1 MTARTLWKREAVQLD
16 GVAAKKQRTRAK
28 AKYQEGNESLDELP
42 HNLGPVRGPPR
53 KLNTIPISPEGPEG
67 PGDPGDPEELARD
80 VKTEQASPKA
90 KPVMKTMNSPPPQ
103 KTEPITRRSLRTRR
117 SAAKSSYFESDDES
131 TPQSQP
137 KKPRKSSAVKKKTKD
152 EKTEILMEAPIRKVV
167 KKTKDNPYGL
177 TPGIT
182 PFPEWKAPSAKD
194 CEEAYHRLAQ
204 LHGEAKAPEKIP
216 APSLEVSGCGEVP
229 SVLDA
234 LIRTRLSANTS
245 NRNSSAAFKGLVST
259 FGTIEK
265 GFGEGSVDWNKVRTA
280 PLSSIVESIKTGGL
294 AQVKGKDIKAILEL
308 VYEENTKRREAF
320 MEEKTGG
327 KASGI
332 VGADG
337 KTQGQKD
344 LEILKTDQEILS
356 LDHIHGMAPDEA
368 MQTLTKFPG
377 IGVKTA
383 SCVILFCLQQ
393 PSFAVDTHVHRISGW
408 LKWIPPKATRDQ
420 TFSHLEVRIPNHLKY
435 GLHKLR
441 NIERCANASTGHMM
455 DLHEELSQWYE
466 KIQKFDDECHLLCPR
481 INEQDNENYKTLD
494 DSDSALKREDKDI
507 RIQQGTERLEVTYWN
522 CLIFGFDQSSQ
533 GKWGEQLSE
542 RLNGCLKHCADCVY
556 NWHMKRRAL
565 LQQFQERWD
574 EEVAADIQSM
584 LQRRDVERIDLS
596 LRWAKEFIEKTIS
609 AGSVFK
615 KSQLGDH
622 LPEVHISVYEAL
634 CCMPYMEDPERRAT
648 FQYVF
653 QRLQGKSGL
662 KLGTK
667 EPLPGMTYFI
677 FDLKNQDR
685 RKWATENYRNL
696 DSDTMTLDQFDWAVS
711 SGLGR
716 AIDDI
721 SRKDP
726 QATDSWVDMEQF
738 WQGFN
743 EILRTLTADVILQ
756 RLRNLELKPGSFHIY
771 DLLFRHIQFCP
782 AESVLVM
789 TITTLTNFLKKAPR
803 AFWDVIGDAR
813 PNVIADL
820 LFASPGYKS
829 LLRQSLEDCWTGYDS
844 NSSCGPFPTSWVDPW
859 LQSLGRDRRYD
870 ACEVLMH
877 TLFES
882 LAKDQTIGEGGRAA
896 CIRAG
901 FDALQLTISTF
912 VDPETKIGTET
923 THLYACSAFNLVM
936 KYKDLILRNL
946 RAPGPEKEGWLTFQ
960 VANAAKMAMQTAMKL
975 DMKVFA
981 EEYMACLDRKRVQ
994 AAVTRDS
1001 KVFWQGIVEMFD
1013 LSTEQID
1020 LARDIILSLEP
1031 LIGVEQVRA
1040 LKSDDKLSDSSKNFN
1055 KSLAG
1060 TVEILGNLLG
1070 RVSELDATDLNTL
1083 FNDRFAFQG
1092 TITLSTHG
1100 ESGLAEA
1107 AAELL
1112 KSWTG
1117 ELSQSGAFEQMSQL
1131 HPEQTLSSI
1140 VWALGRILKPP
1151 NPWGPI
1157 RPILNMSRD
1166 ILRGL
1171 TDPMH
1176 GVLRVKTLESQSA
1189 AKVLRWWSEQWRFV
1203 STACRNIEGWS
1214 RYIQNAVMTE
1224 FCREIMELA
1233 EALVAEDGLIT
1244 SAISKALNKS
1254 EKDTMTQILIPAKQ
1268 HFGGMENMIRLKD
1281 KWLVDVTVRVLCKI
1295 LTRLRE
1301 NNHEINPASRKLITD
1316 ACLPT
1321 NIPGKYVRSTNM
1333 TDQQRAELLQAL
1345 GQTDEE
1351 IQIYQLG
1358 VAQKPL
1364 TQRPKDAV
1372 KKQSKLDAWSKSGTT
1387 SSGKIN
1393 TPSSR
1398 SNRDDVL
1405 DLSRSIDS
1413 PILKQLEA
1421 HKAKD
1426 QAKAKAKSMLKLK
1439 SKVPDQKAIS
1449 ALKESRQREKA
1460 EKAKRDAAAI
1470 AKAKALRGET
1480 VPGEGSG
1487 LHSLGLSGKDHS
1499 RSDIMVNSSD
1509 EESEEEED
1517 DGSDVDNELA
1527 ALSTGGQKTLDEADR
1542 RRLQAM
1548 QDKMRRPV
1556 KKVRQ
1561 QRSIKDKRA
1570 RVIPPMDRL
1579 HNTILAWDIFHG
1591 GNDPPN
1597 GPTASEV
1604 ATKYLDPQTYQD
1616 TFFPLLASEAW
1627 RSFVTA
1633 KDEIT
1638 SQPFGMK
1645 IASRASVDSYLE
1657 ATFTMPVVQSRERG
1671 VSEGDILL
1679 VSESEQ
1685 PLMDQTARHCLA
1697 RVHRITYKKEL
1708 IEITYRVASRNNP
1721 MTQVLTPNVS
1731 VYGVKI
1737 TNMTTIERE
1746 FAALESLKYYD
1757 LMDEILNA
1765 EPSPILRYGDE
1776 KVNDCMENYALNRG
1790 QAMAVLGAHD
1800 NDGFTLIQGPP
1811 GTGKTKTIV
1820 AMVGTLLSEQ
1830 LSQTGNQGIPIGVP
1844 LRPNGVP
1851 GTQNQSRSKKLLVCA
1866 PSNAAVDELVLRL
1879 KAGVKTISG
1888 KTKNINVLRLGR
1900 SDAINAAVR
1909 DVTLDELV
1917 KARMEGDQTKDKAK
1931 ADRDKLH
1938 ENAGKVKE
1946 ELALLRPRLEASKD
1960 MDDRTLYN
1968 KLSREFDELKRLQMS
1983 YGKQID
1989 ADKSSGNSVA
1999 REMEMRRRQVQ
2010 QEILNGAQVLCATLS
2025 GSGHEMFRHMD
2036 VEFETVIIDEAA
2048 QCVELSALIPLKYGC
2063 YKCILVGDPKQLPP
2077 TVLSQSAAKFGYDQS
2092 LFVRMQQNHPQS
2104 VHLLDMQ
2111 YRMHPEISMF
2121 PSREF
2126 YEGQLADGQNMHEL
2140 RQQPWHASALLGP
2153 YRFFDVQ
2160 GVQER
2165 GHRGQSLVNT
2175 KELDVAMQM
2184 YDRFSKEYGECDLTG
2199 KIGIIT
2205 PYKAQLYELRSR
2217 FRSRYGESITSI
2229 IEFNT
2234 TDAFQGRE
2242 CEIIIFSC
2250 VRASSTGGI
2259 GFMTDIRRMN
2269 VGLTRAK
2276 SSLWI
2281 LGDSRALVQGEFWR
2295 KLIED
2300 AQTRDRYTKGDIL
2313 SMFRKPLEKAKP
2325 GAYLLPPPQA
2335 QNQDAVMQDAPRITS
2350 SQPSSRSSSP
2360 QTAAIQQKASTPQI
2374 PGIGASEPTG
2384 IVPRSAGPPVIHTS
2398 LSKPLGEARKRSHD
2412 GPDTNQP
2419 VPKRIASD
2427 KARGGGLMGKFG
2439 QKTHRP
2445 PKAPTDPSAMSVMG
2459 LAPPERPPA
2468 AAPAGPSIPTGPR
2481 IPTGPSNP
2489 GPHNS
2494 NSQQRRPPPPPP
2506 RKKGKPSLFVP
2517 KKR

>member
-1 MTARTLWKREAVQLD
+1 
-16 GVAAKKQRTRAK
+16 
-28 AKYQEGNESLDELP
+28 
-42 HNLGPVRGPPR
+42 
-53 KLNTIPISPEGPEG
+53 
-67 PGDPGDPEELARD
+67 
-80 VKTEQASPKA
+80 
-90 KPVMKTMNSPPPQ
+90 
-103 KTEPITRRSLRTRR
+103 
-117 SAAKSSYFESDDES
+117 
-131 TPQSQP
+131 
-137 KKPRKSSAVKKKTKD
+137 
-152 EKTEILMEAPIRKVV
+152 
-167 KKTKDNPYGL
+167 
-177 TPGIT
+177 
-182 PFPEWKAPSAKD
+182 
-194 CEEAYHRLAQ
+194 
-204 LHGEAKAPEKIP
+204 
-216 APSLEVSGCGEVP
+216 
-229 SVLDA
+229 
-234 LIRTRLSANTS
+234 
-245 NRNSSAAFKGLVST
+245 
-259 FGTIEK
+259 
-265 GFGEGSVDWNKVRTA
+265 
-280 PLSSIVESIKTGGL
+280 
-294 AQVKGKDIKAILEL
+294 
-308 VYEENTKRREAF
+308 
-320 MEEKTGG
+320 
-327 KASGI
+327 
-332 VGADG
+332 
-337 KTQGQKD
+337 
-344 LEILKTDQEILS
+344 
-356 LDHIHGMAPDEA
+356 
-368 MQTLTKFPG
+368 
-377 IGVKTA
+377 
-383 SCVILFCLQQ
+383 
-393 PSFAVDTHVHRISGW
+393 
-408 LKWIPPKATRDQ
+408 
-420 TFSHLEVRIPNHLKY
+420 
-435 GLHKLR
+435 
-441 NIERCANASTGHMM
+441 M
-455 DLHEELSQWYE
+455 DLNEELSQWYE
-466 KIQKFDDECHLLCPR
+466 KIQNFDDECHLLCPR
-481 INEQDNENYKTLD
+481 INDDDNENYRI
-494 DSDSALKREDKDI
+494 REDPDSSIPQDEKDS
-507 RIQQGTERLEVTYWN
+507 RIQKGKERLEITYWN
-522 CLIFGFDQSSQ
+522 SLIFGFDKSSQ
-533 GKWGEQLSE
+533 GKWGEQLGE

-565 LQQFQERWD
+565 LQQFQDVRRWN
-574 EEVAADIQSM
+574 EEIVADIQSM
-584 LQRRDVERIDLS
+584 LERRDVERIDLS
-596 LRWAKEFIEKTIS
+596 LRWAKDFIEKIVS
-609 AGSVFK
+609 AGSTFK
-615 KSQLGDH
+615 KSQLGEH

-634 CCMPYMEDPERRAT
+634 CCMPYMEDPERRVT

-677 FDLKNQDR
+677 FDMKNQDR
-685 RKWATENYRNL
+685 RKWATDNYQNL
-696 DSDTMTLDQFDWAVS
+696 DSSTMTLEQFDWAVS
-711 SGLGR
+711 GGLTR

-721 SRKDP
+721 WRKDP
-726 QATDSWVDMEQF
+726 KAVDSWPEMEQF

-756 RLRNLELKPGSFHIY
+756 RLRNLELKSGNHIY

-789 TITTLTNFLKKAPR
+789 AITILTNFLKKAPR

-820 LFASPGYKS
+820 LFASPGYKN
-829 LLRQSLEDCWTGYDS
+829 LLRQSLDDCWTGFDS
-844 NSSCGPFPTSWVDPW
+844 GSSLVPFPTSWVDPW

-882 LAKDQTIGEGGRAA
+882 LAKDETIGEPGRAA

-901 FDALQLTISTF
+901 FDALGLTMTTF
-912 VDPETKIGTET
+912 LDPDTKIGAGT
-923 THLYACSAFNLVM
+923 THLYACAAFNLVM

-946 RAPGPEKEGWLTFQ
+946 RAPGQEREGWQTFQ
-960 VANAAKMAMQTAMKL
+960 VANAAKKAMQTAMKL
-975 DMKVFA
+975 DMKIFA
-981 EEYMACLDRKRVQ
+981 EEYIACLEGKQ
-994 AAVTRDS
+994 LQSAVTRDS

-1020 LARDIILSLEP
+1020 LARDIVLSLEP
-1031 LIGVEQVRA
+1031 LIGVEQVRP

-1055 KSLAG
+1055 RSLAG
-1060 TVEILGNLLG
+1060 TVDILGNLLG

-1083 FNDRFAFQG
+1083 FNDRLAFQG

-1107 AAELL
+1107 ASELL

-1117 ELSQSGAFEQMSQL
+1117 ELSQSSAFEQMSQL
-1131 HPEQTLSSI
+1131 HPDQTLSSI
-1140 VWALGRILKPP
+1140 VWALERVLKPP

-1171 TDPMH
+1171 TDPMS
-1176 GVLRVKTLESQSA
+1176 GVLRVKTLEPMSA

-1254 EKDTMTQILIPAKQ
+1254 EKDTMSQILVPAKQ

-1301 NNHEINPASRKLITD
+1301 NNHEINPASRRLITD

-1321 NIPGKYVRSTNM
+1321 SVPGKYVRSTNM

-1351 IQIYQLG
+1351 VQIYQLG
-1358 VAQKPL
+1358 VAQAAQK
-1364 TQRPKDAV
+1364 PKDKL
-1372 KKQSKLDAWSKSGTT
+1372 KKQSKLDAWSKSGT
-1387 SSGKIN
+1387 SASGTIT

-1405 DLSRSIDS
+1405 ELSSSIDS

-1421 HKAKD
+1421 Q
-1426 QAKAKAKSMLKLK
+1426 QAKAKAKAMLKVK
-1439 SKVPDQKAIS
+1439 PKPKVPDQKAIS

-1487 LHSLGLSGKDHS
+1487 LLGLGLSGKDHG
-1499 RSDIMVNSSD
+1499 RSEIMVNSSD
-1509 EESEEEED
+1509 EESEEEEED
-1517 DGSDVDNELA
+1517 ESDVDNELA
-1527 ALSTGGQKTLDEADR
+1527 ALSTGSQKTLDEAEKR
-1542 RRLQAM
+1542 RQQALR
-1548 QDKMRRPV
+1548 DKIRRPV

-1561 QRSIKDKRA
+1561 QRSVKEMRA
-1570 RVIPPMDRL
+1570 RLIPPMDRL

-1597 GPTASEV
+1597 GPAASEV
-1604 ATKYLDPQTYQD
+1604 ATKYSNPRTYQD

-1679 VSESEQ
+1679 VSEAEN
-1685 PLMDQTARHCLA
+1685 PLTDQTARHCLA

-1731 VYGVKI
+1731 VFGVKI

-1746 FAALESLKYYD
+1746 YAALESLQYYD

-1765 EPSPILRYGDE
+1765 EPSPILRYGEE
-1776 KVNDCMENYALNRG
+1776 KISNCMENYALNHG

-1830 LSQTGNQGIPIGVP
+1830 LSQVGNQGIPMGVP
-1844 LRPNGVP
+1844 LRPH
-1851 GTQNQSRSKKLLVCA
+1851 GTLGANNQTRPKKLLVCA

-1879 KAGVKTISG
+1879 KAGVKTTSG

-1917 KARMEGDQTKDKAK
+1917 KSRLEGDQTKDKAK

-1938 ENAGKVKE
+1938 EDAAKTKE
-1946 ELALLRPRLEASKD
+1946 ELSLLRPRLEASRD
-1960 MDDRTLYN
+1960 NDDRAVYN
-1968 KLSREFDELKRLQMS
+1968 KLSREFEELKRRQMS
-1983 YGKQID
+1983 IGKQID

-1999 REMEMRRRQVQ
+1999 REMELRRRQVQ
-2010 QEILNGAQVLCATLS
+2010 QEILNNAQVLCATLS
-2025 GSGHEMFRHMD
+2025 GSGHEMFRNLD

-2063 YKCILVGDPKQLPP
+2063 CKCILVGDPKQLPP

-2092 LFVRMQQNHPQS
+2092 LFVRMQQNHPKS
-2104 VHLLDMQ
+2104 VHLLGMQ
-2111 YRMHPEISMF
+2111 YRMHPEISLF

-2140 RQQPWHASALLGP
+2140 RQQPWHRSALLGP

-2160 GVQER
+2160 GVQSR

-2184 YDRFSKEYGECDLTG
+2184 YDRFSNEYRECDLTG

-2205 PYKAQLYELRSR
+2205 PYKAQLYELRNR
-2217 FRSRYGESITSI
+2217 FRSRYGEGITNI

-2300 AQTRDRYTKGDIL
+2300 AQARDRYTKGDIL
-2313 SMFRKPLEKAKP
+2313 TMFRRPLERAKP
-2325 GAYLLPPPQA
+2325 GAYLPPLPKA
-2335 QNQDAVMQDAPRITS
+2335 QDREVGMRDAPQTS
-2350 SQPSSRSSSP
+2350 SLPSSRSNSP
-2360 QTAAIQQKASTPQI
+2360 NVAPVQQPAPTPQI
-2374 PGIGASEPTG
+2374 PGLGGGQAG
-2384 IVPRSAGPPVIHTS
+2384 VVPRSAGPPVIHTS
-2398 LSKPLGEARKRSHD
+2398 SEKSAGETKKRSHD
-2412 GPDTNQP
+2412 GPDMNQP
-2419 VPKRIASD
+2419 MTKRIASD

-2439 QKTHRP
+2439 GRPPRP
-2445 PKAPTDPSAMSVMG
+2445 PKAPTDPSAIS
-2459 LAPPERPPA
+2459 
-2468 AAPAGPSIPTGPR
+2468 
-2481 IPTGPSNP
+2481 
-2489 GPHNS
+2489 
-2494 NSQQRRPPPPPP
+2494 
-2506 RKKGKPSLFVP
+2506 
-2517 KKR
+2517 

>member
-1 MTARTLWKREAVQLD
+1 M
-16 GVAAKKQRTRAK
+16 
-28 AKYQEGNESLDELP
+28 EL
-42 HNLGPVRGPPR
+42 N
-53 KLNTIPISPEGPEG
+53 
-67 PGDPGDPEELARD
+67 EEL
-80 VKTEQASPKA
+80 
-90 KPVMKTMNSPPPQ
+90 
-103 KTEPITRRSLRTRR
+103 
-117 SAAKSSYFESDDES
+117 
-131 TPQSQP
+131 
-137 KKPRKSSAVKKKTKD
+137 TK
-152 EKTEILMEAPIRKVV
+152 
-167 KKTKDNPYGL
+167 
-177 TPGIT
+177 
-182 PFPEWKAPSAKD
+182 
-194 CEEAYHRLAQ
+194 
-204 LHGEAKAPEKIP
+204 
-216 APSLEVSGCGEVP
+216 
-229 SVLDA
+229 
-234 LIRTRLSANTS
+234 
-245 NRNSSAAFKGLVST
+245 
-259 FGTIEK
+259 
-265 GFGEGSVDWNKVRTA
+265 
-280 PLSSIVESIKTGGL
+280 
-294 AQVKGKDIKAILEL
+294 
-308 VYEENTKRREAF
+308 
-320 MEEKTGG
+320 
-327 KASGI
+327 
-332 VGADG
+332 
-337 KTQGQKD
+337 
-344 LEILKTDQEILS
+344 
-356 LDHIHGMAPDEA
+356 
-368 MQTLTKFPG
+368 
-377 IGVKTA
+377 
-383 SCVILFCLQQ
+383 
-393 PSFAVDTHVHRISGW
+393 
-408 LKWIPPKATRDQ
+408 
-420 TFSHLEVRIPNHLKY
+420 
-435 GLHKLR
+435 
-441 NIERCANASTGHMM
+441 
-455 DLHEELSQWYE
+455 WYE
-466 KIQKFDDECHLLCPR
+466 KIQKFDQECHLLCPR
-481 INEQDNENYKTLD
+481 IGDDDNENYKIAED
-494 DSDSALKREDKDI
+494 PDSAISQEEKNS
-507 RIQQGTERLEVTYWN
+507 RIQKGKERLEVTYWN
-522 CLIFGFDQSSQ
+522 CLIFGFDKSSQ
-533 GKWGEQLSE
+533 GKWGEELAE

-556 NWHMKRRAL
+556 NWHMKRKLL
-565 LQQFQERWD
+565 LQQFNERWD
-574 EEVAADIQSM
+574 EDVVGDIQVM
-584 LQRRDVERIDLS
+584 LEGRDVERIQLS
-596 LRWAKEFIEKTIS
+596 LQWAKSFIEKIIS
-609 AGSVFK
+609 AGTAFK
-615 KSQLGDH
+615 KSQLGEH
-622 LPEVHISVYEAL
+622 LSEVHISVYEAL
-634 CCMPYMEDPERRAT
+634 CCMPYMEDPGRRAT

-685 RKWATENYRNL
+685 RKWATDNYQNL
-696 DSDTMTLDQFDWAVS
+696 DTSAMTLEQFDWAVS
-711 SGLGR
+711 GGLTR

-721 SRKDP
+721 CRKDP
-726 QATDSWVDMEQF
+726 QATESWPEMEQF

-756 RLRNLELKPGSFHIY
+756 RLRGLELKPGSFHVY

-789 TITTLTNFLKKAPR
+789 TITVLTNFLKKAPR

-820 LFASPGYKS
+820 LFASPGYKN
-829 LLRQSLEDCWTGYDS
+829 LLRQSLDDCWTGFDS
-844 NSSCGPFPTSWVDPW
+844 GSSLVPFPTSWVDPW

-882 LAKDQTIGEGGRAA
+882 LARDQSIGEPGRAA

-901 FDALQLTISTF
+901 FDALQLTMSTF
-912 VDPETKIGTET
+912 LDHDTKIGAGT
-923 THLYACSAFNLVM
+923 THLYACAAFNLVM

-946 RAPGPEKEGWLTFQ
+946 RAPGQEREGWQTFQ
-960 VANAAKMAMQTAMKL
+960 VANAAKKAMQTAMKL
-975 DMKVFA
+975 DMKIFA
-981 EEYMACLDRKRVQ
+981 EEYIACFEGKQLQ
-994 AAVTRDS
+994 SAVTRDS

-1020 LARDIILSLEP
+1020 LARDVVLSLEP

-1055 KSLAG
+1055 RSLAG
-1060 TVEILGNLLG
+1060 TVDILGNLLG
-1070 RVSELDATDLNTL
+1070 RMSELDATDLNTL
-1083 FNDRFAFQG
+1083 FNDRLAFQG
-1092 TITLSTHG
+1092 TISLSTHG
-1100 ESGLAEA
+1100 EPGLSEA
-1107 AAELL
+1107 ASELL

-1117 ELSQSGAFEQMSQL
+1117 ELSQSSAFEQMSQL
-1131 HPEQTLSSI
+1131 HPDQTLSSI
-1140 VWALGRILKPP
+1140 VWALERILKPP

-1171 TDPMH
+1171 TDPMS
-1176 GVLRVKTLESQSA
+1176 GVLRVKTLEPISA

-1244 SAISKALNKS
+1244 SAISKAMGKS
-1254 EKDTMTQILIPAKQ
+1254 EEDTMSQILIPAKQ

-1301 NNHEINPASRKLITD
+1301 NNHEINPASRRLITD

-1321 NIPGKYVRSTNM
+1321 SIPGKYVRSTNM

-1345 GQTDEE
+1345 GQNDEE
-1351 IQIYQLG
+1351 VQIYQLG
-1358 VAQKPL
+1358 VAQKAQ
-1364 TQRPKDAV
+1364 TPKDQI
-1372 KKQSKLDAWSKSGTT
+1372 KKQSKLDAWSKSGTSAT
-1387 SSGKIN
+1387 GTIT

-1405 DLSRSIDS
+1405 ELSSSIDS

-1421 HKAKD
+1421 Q
-1426 QAKAKAKSMLKLK
+1426 QAKAKAKAMLKIKPKL
-1439 SKVPDQKAIS
+1439 KVPDQKAIS

-1487 LHSLGLSGKDHS
+1487 LLSLGLSGKDHG
-1499 RSDIMVNSSD
+1499 RSEIMVNSSD
-1509 EESEEEED
+1509 EESEEEEEE
-1517 DGSDVDNELA
+1517 SDVDNELA
-1527 ALSTGGQKTLDEADR
+1527 ALSTGGQKTLDEAER
-1542 RRLQAM
+1542 RRQQALR
-1548 QDKMRRPV
+1548 DKIRRPV

-1561 QRSIKDKRA
+1561 QRSVKEMRA
-1570 RVIPPMDRL
+1570 RLIPPMDRL

-1591 GNDPPN
+1591 GNEPPN
-1597 GPTASEV
+1597 GPAASEV
-1604 ATKYLDPQTYQD
+1604 ATKYSNPRNYQD

-1657 ATFTMPVVQSRERG
+1657 ATFTMPVVQNRERG
-1671 VSEGDILL
+1671 VSEGDIIL
-1679 VSESEQ
+1679 VSEAEN
-1685 PLMDQTARHCLA
+1685 PLTDPTARHCLA

-1731 VYGVKI
+1731 VFGVKI

-1746 FAALESLKYYD
+1746 YAALESLQYYD

-1765 EPSPILRYGDE
+1765 EPSPILRYGEE
-1776 KVNDCMENYALNRG
+1776 KVNNCMENYALNQG

-1830 LSQTGNQGIPIGVP
+1830 LSQMGNQGVSMGVP
-1844 LRPNGVP
+1844 LRPNGAP
-1851 GTQNQSRSKKLLVCA
+1851 GTNIQNRSKKLLVCA

-1879 KAGVKTISG
+1879 KAGVRTISG
-1888 KTKNINVLRLGR
+1888 KTRNINVLRLGR

-1917 KARMEGDQTKDKAK
+1917 KARLDGDQSKDKVK

-1938 ENAGKVKE
+1938 EDAAKIKE
-1946 ELALLRPRLEASKD
+1946 ELSHLRPRLEASRD
-1960 MDDRTLYN
+1960 DDDRAVYN
-1968 KLSREFDELKRLQMS
+1968 KLSREFEELKRRQMS
-1983 YGKQID
+1983 IGKQID

-1999 REMEMRRRQVQ
+1999 REMELRRRQVQ
-2010 QEILNGAQVLCATLS
+2010 QEILNNAQVLCATLS
-2025 GSGHEMFRHMD
+2025 GSGHEMFRNLD

-2063 YKCILVGDPKQLPP
+2063 CKCILVGDPKQLPP

-2092 LFVRMQQNHPQS
+2092 LFVRMQQNHPKS

-2140 RQQPWHASALLGP
+2140 RQQPWHRSALLGP

-2165 GHRGQSLVNT
+2165 GHMGQSLVNT
-2175 KELDVAMQM
+2175 KELEVAIQM
-2184 YDRFSKEYGECDLTG
+2184 YDRFSNEYRECDLTG

-2205 PYKAQLYELRSR
+2205 PYKAQLYELRNR
-2217 FRSRYGESITSI
+2217 FRSRYGEGITNI

-2325 GAYLLPPPQA
+2325 GAYIPPPPKA
-2335 QNQDAVMQDAPRITS
+2335 QDREVVMRDAPRTS
-2350 SQPSSRSSSP
+2350 SLPSSRSNSPNMAAVQQPAPAP
-2360 QTAAIQQKASTPQI
+2360 QT
-2374 PGIGASEPTG
+2374 PGIGGEEQTG
-2384 IVPRSAGPPVIHTS
+2384 IIPRSAGPPVIHTS
-2398 LSKPLGEARKRSHD
+2398 SSKPAGETKKRAHD
-2412 GPDTNQP
+2412 GTDPNQP
-2419 VPKRIASD
+2419 VTKRIASD
-2427 KARGGGLMGKFG
+2427 RSRPGGLMNKFG
-2439 QKTHRP
+2439 QRPPRP
-2445 PKAPTDPSAMSVMG
+2445 PKAGPTDPSAMSVMG
-2459 LAPPERPPA
+2459 LTPPERPPA
-2468 AAPAGPSIPTGPR
+2468 VAASGPSMPTGPSISAGPGIPTGPR
-2481 IPTGPSNP
+2481 IPPGPSNS
-2489 GPHNS
+2489 GSYQSHDGNNQTGAS
-2494 NSQQRRPPPPPP
+2494 ATIFSQE
-2506 RKKGKPSLFVP
+2506 GEA
-2517 KKR
+2517 